1 MSWDTD
7 LSNVKRLVGDFQSLL
22 GLQAVLERLAKAEH
36 AIKQAEQL
44 AAVAVQKQAEIAAL
58 DVKYAERVRALAVDA
73 EQEKQRLAEA
83 LDPLKASLK
92 QVEGQAKAE
101 TAKWEAK
108 TDALRQQVGG
118 LTIERDRLSR
128 EVDGLAKKQAELE
141 TAWEKV
147 RQKVGAA

>member
-44 AAVAVQKQAEIAAL
+44 AAVAGQRAAEIAAL
-58 DVKYAERVRALAVDA
+58 DVKYAERVRAMDIEA
-73 EQEKQRLAEA
+73 QKEKGRLAES
-83 LDPLKASLK
+83 LEPLKASLR

-108 TDALRQQVGG
+108 TQSLREQVGG
-118 LTIERDRLSR
+118 LTVERDQLSR
-128 EVDGLAKKQAELE
+128 EVDGLTKKRADLE
-141 TAWEKV
+141 MAWEKV